1 MSNSE
6 KVELYLK
13 KNHPDIEID
22 KIIDHEE
29 LEKVKLWGK
38 LYQTGVKGVTF
49 KEFKHYFEHY

>member
-29 LEKVKLWGK
+29 LEKVNFLGK
-38 LYQTGVKGVTF
+38 LYQKVL
-49 KEFKHYFEHY
+49 KE